1 MKKLAIL
8 LVIFF
13 ICGAKLNAQD
23 TIIKYNNEHI
33 LAKVKEITV
42 NEIKYTRADFT
53 DGPVYVVNKTDV
65 NYILFASGEKEHFD
79 SKPEVPVISNV
90 KSIVVNGDVYV
101 RKEKVAQIG
110 AAHWTYSGKIITEKE
125 LVNVMKAT
133 NEPEINTLLL
143 KAAAKKK
150 QQYLGFGI
158 FPMAIASIAFGVAA
172 SEQTKNNAANFA
184 YVTGSFLCGAAGVG
198 CLVYDITVSG
208 QRRGYVNRALRI
220 YNQKY

>member
-1 MKKLAIL
+1 MKKSAVI
-8 LVIFF
+8 LVIII

-23 TIIKYNNEHI
+23 TIVKYNNEHI

-42 NEIKYTRADFT
+42 NEIKYTRADFI

-65 NYILFASGEKEHFD
+65 NYILFASGVKEHFD

-110 AAHWTYSGKIITEKE
+110 AAHWTYNGKIISEKE
-125 LVNVMKAT
+125 LTNIMRAT
-133 NEPEINTLLL
+133 NEPEINTWLI
-143 KAAAKKK
+143 KATTKKK
-150 QQYLGFGI
+150 QQYIGFGI

-172 SEQTKNNAANFA
+172 SEQTKNNSVNMA
-184 YVTGSFLCGAAGVG
+184 YVMGSFVCGAAGVG
-198 CLVYDITVSG
+198 CLVYDIAISG
-208 QRRGYVNRALRI
+208 QRRGYVNKALRI